1 MARNS
6 ENIAGAIS
14 AVNGIVGAQTE
25 ALAQIKTTLA
35 RKAAGASDISLGIT
49 SAAVGDIVKVKAV
62 DASGKPTEWE
72 AHPEVKTRLDMIL
85 NYTFAE
91 ASTLAD
97 APNLS
102 DYILYNNKKAVWN
115 KDSQGKPLKA
125 LRMWGY
131 MTSNEAA
138 TLNTTAQVCLF
149 ACARASSY
157 ESTPSGW
164 WYGDDM
170 GNGGGT
176 ARLCDPQ
183 HFFTST
189 NISAMR
195 SSAGFFDIKTM
206 NGVILQSI
214 GNPNWEANLHAGT
227 FPKVVQQMS
236 TPGFY
241 KEYIYAAFLETSKA
255 DFVFPKGTT
264 IMILAEVIDE

>member
-6 ENIAGAIS
+6 ENIAGAVA
-14 AVNGIVGAQTE
+14 AVNGIVSAQTE
-25 ALAQIKTTLA
+25 ALAQIKKNLA
-35 RKAAGASDISLGIT
+35 KKAAGATDISLGIT

-62 DASGKPTEWE
+62 DDGGKPTEWE
-72 AHPEVKTRLDMIL
+72 AHPEVKTRLDTIL

-131 MTSNEAA
+131 MTSGETT
-138 TLNTTAQVCLF
+138 TLSVAAQVCLF
-149 ACARASSY
+149 ACAKASSY

-176 ARLCDPQ
+176 ARLCDPS
-183 HFFTST
+183 HFNTT
-189 NISAMR
+189 NIAAGR

-206 NGVILQSI
+206 NGVLLQSI
-214 GNPNWEANLHAGT
+214 ANPNWEANLHAGT

-241 KEYIYAAFLETSKA
+241 KEYIYAAFLETPQA
-255 DFVFPKGTT
+255 EFVFPKGTT